1 MAPMLTRVPSYFVA
15 GALAAGLFLG
25 PAMAQTD
32 GPPRRSLEEILAEER
47 AAAQREVE
55 VLRPRVEGLLT
66 SLRSLGGSKSGDSRV
81 KKILDELKT
90 LGSPGSVL
98 LVEALDPGPRAPKG
112 DLFLAGHV
120 MNVLEEL
127 PTTAITEQLLAM
139 SLDGTDRGRAG
150 ALRVLG
156 ATGDP
161 RRVGKHLAKIYHE
174 DKAMRSA
181 ALSALCLCG
190 GPEADEVLRGVIHA
204 KGDELGE
211 ALAALTEA
219 FDRGRLPTASQLVF
233 LRELLAADAVRSH
246 IDSVIAF
253 CGAAPEDTF
262 GEEDT
267 ALLVAL
273 CADRNVDRGARIRL
287 LSALPDLGAPWDRG
301 LGKQLE
307 RSSKSSFEDLRSA
320 TLVCLTRF
328 GDKGAR
334 KDLLDPYKDAIRDER
349 KEPAPLEARGAVLIQ
364 IRDFEEAI
372 TDYKKA
378 LKLYEELEKS
388 PYASNGAHIGLAR
401 AYVLSGSVRDG
412 AKVLED
418 SALSTVQLRGLAEDS
433 DFADLVADERYRGV
447 LRLKN

>member
-1 MAPMLTRVPSYFVA
+1 MLIRVPSLIVA

-25 PAMAQTD
+25 PAAAQTD
-32 GPPRRSLEEILAEER
+32 GPPRRSLEELLAEER

-55 VLRPRVEGLLT
+55 LLRPRVEGLLT
-66 SLRSLGGSKSGDSRV
+66 SLRSLGSSKSGDSRV
-81 KKILDELKT
+81 SKILDELRS
-90 LGSPGSVL
+90 LGSPGAVL
-98 LVEALDPGPRAPKG
+98 LVEALDPGPGAPKG

-120 MNVLEEL
+120 MNVLEDL
-127 PTTAITEQLLAM
+127 PTTAITQRLLEM
-139 SLDGTDRGRAG
+139 SLAGTERGRAG

-161 RRVGKHLAKIYHE
+161 RRVGAHLAKVYHE
-174 DKAMRSA
+174 DQAMRSA

-219 FDRGRLPTASQLVF
+219 FDRGRRPTPSQLAF
-233 LRELLAADAVRSH
+233 LRELLAADAVRDH

-253 CGAAPEDTF
+253 CRAAPEGTF
-262 GEEDT
+262 GEPDT
-267 ALLVAL
+267 ALFVAL

-287 LSALPDLGAPWDRG
+287 LGALPDLGTPWERN
-301 LGKQLE
+301 LNKLLE
-307 RSSKSSFEDLRSA
+307 RSAKSSFEDLRNA

-349 KEPAPLEARGAVLIQ
+349 KEPAPLEARGAVLIEIQ
-364 IRDFEEAI
+364 DYEEAI

-401 AYVLSGSVRDG
+401 AFVLSGAVREG

-418 SALSTVQLRGLAEDS
+418 SALSTVQLRGLAEDP
-433 DFADLVADERYRGV
+433 DFAALVADDRYRSV
-447 LRLKN
+447 LRLKE